1 MNRCRREK
9 HKIETQKYEG
19 NVIQPNGLCLQ
30 RKTLRATFLIY
41 ECMSVVQIL
50 YYNES
55 NNIYIY
61 IYIYSRLDAIV
72 NRFLVQVRNLV
83 YT

>member
-1 MNRCRREK
+1 M
-9 HKIETQKYEG
+9 
-19 NVIQPNGLCLQ
+19 IQPNSLCLQ

-41 ECMSVVQIL
+41 ECISVVQIL

-55 NNIYIY
+55 NNIY

-72 NRFLVQVRNLV
+72 NRFLVQVGNLV

>member
-1 MNRCRREK
+1 M
-9 HKIETQKYEG
+9 
-19 NVIQPNGLCLQ
+19 IQPNGLCLQ

-55 NNIYIY
+55 NIY

>member
-61 IYIYSRLDAIV
+61 SRLDAIV